1 MLRRI
6 KIRHDQIGFQFKD
19 GKFQK
24 ALEAGRHWIFDPFL
38 KLEIQ
43 ITSLDIP
50 IFTSDRL
57 NQVVKQGALKGL
69 AEILDLRDWQ
79 RALVWIDGRF
89 REILKPGLY
98 ALWNQRHDVRVEII
112 DAREIQFVHDE
123 FPAITRCASAIAH
136 LQIVTVERDQQ
147 GVLFVDGK
155 FVKTIQPGRYAFWRN
170 IADVGIAPVDLREQA
185 LDVSGQDLM
194 TSDKVTLRIN
204 AMVTFKVADARLALS
219 CSDSPE
225 QSLYRA
231 TQLALRSIVGQHELD
246 AFLVDKEQIAGLAF
260 QQLRDRAAEL
270 GLQIIALG
278 VRDVILP
285 GDMKLLMNRVI
296 EAKKAA
302 EANLIARREE
312 TAAIRSQAN
321 TAKLLDAHP
330 TLMRLRELEVLEK
343 VAGSS
348 NLKVVLDDN
357 GGLSDRLSRLV

>member
-19 GKFQK
+19 GKFLK
-24 ALEAGRHWIFDPFL
+24 VLEAGRHWTFDPFL

-43 ITSLDIP
+43 TISLDKP

-57 NQVVKQGALKGL
+57 KEVVKQGALKGL

-98 ALWNQRHDVRVEII
+98 ALWNKRHDVRIDII

-123 FPAITRCASAIAH
+123 FPAITRCASAGDQ
-136 LQIVTVERDQQ
+136 LQIVTVDRDHQ

-155 FVKTIQPGRYAFWRN
+155 SVKTVQSGRYAFWRN
-170 IADVGIAPVDLREQA
+170 IADVNISAVDLREQA

-194 TSDKVTLRIN
+194 TADKVTLRIN
-204 AMVTFKVADARLALS
+204 AMVTFKIADARLALS
-219 CSDSPE
+219 CSESPQ

-246 AFLVDKEQIAGLAF
+246 SFLVDKEQIADLALR
-260 QQLRDRAAEL
+260 QLRDRAAEL

-296 EAKKAA
+296 EAKKVA

-348 NLKVVLDDN
+348 NLQVVLDDKS
-357 GGLSDRLSRLV
+357 GLSDRLSRLV

>member
-1 MLRRI
+1 MFRLI

-19 GKFQK
+19 GQFQK
-24 ALEAGRHWIFDPFL
+24 MLGYGWHWMFDPL
-38 KLEIQ
+38 RKLQIEI
-43 ITSLDIP
+43 ISLDKP
-50 IFTSDRL
+50 IFAGEQLS
-57 NQVVKQGALKGL
+57 QVVKHGALKGL
-69 AEILDLRDWQ
+69 AEVLDLRDWQ

-98 ALWNQRHDVRVEII
+98 ALWTKRHDVRIEVV
-112 DAREIQFVHDE
+112 DAREIQLVHDE
-123 FPAITRCASAIAH
+123 FPAITRCASATEH
-136 LQIVTVERDQQ
+136 LQVVNVARDHQ
-147 GVLFVDGK
+147 GVMFVDGK
-155 FVKTIQPGRYAFWRN
+155 FVKTIEPGRYAFWRN
-170 IADVGIAPVDLREQA
+170 LADVNVSAVDLREQA

-194 TSDKVTLRIN
+194 TADKVTLRIN
-204 AMVTFKVADARLALS
+204 AMVTFKVADARLALG
-219 CSDSPE
+219 CSDSPQ

-246 AFLVDKEQIAGLAF
+246 TFLVDKEQIADVALL
-260 QQLRDRAAEL
+260 QLRDRAAEL

-321 TAKLLDAHP
+321 TAKLLDEHP

-348 NLKVVLDDN
+348 NLKVVLDDKS
-357 GGLSDRLSRLV
+357 GLSDRLSRLI